1 MNFKCL
7 NLISWSVI
15 ERIWMI
21 KPSLAH
27 KLIDLCVNAKMDE
40 FYEIWEINELGKV
53 YAWDKMMNSIGHYLT
68 KYRWWILVNIA

>member
-15 ERIWMI
+15 ECIWMI
-21 KPSLAH
+21 KPSLAQ
-27 KLIDLCVNAKMDE
+27 KLIDLCVNAKMDK

-53 YAWDKMMNSIGHYLT
+53 MTYAMLTCNWVYVWDKMMNIS
-68 KYRWWILVNIA
+68 